1 MKIQMGDEVTI
12 PVVTRQAVVAPPP
25 PVVRALTIPENPVN
39 AVTNEAVIKKILL
52 YGSAVLLA
60 IKFLKL

>member
-1 MKIQMGDEVTI
+1 MKIHMGDEITI
-12 PVVTRQAVVAPPP
+12 PVVTRSTAVAPAPAIQ
-25 PVVRALTIPENPVN
+25 ALTIPTNPVN
-39 AVTNEAVIKKILL
+39 AVTNEAVVKKILL